1 MSEFFKWLS
10 ARMGSVKDFD
20 ENKEQLLTGIE
31 RGFLMNIMKGD
42 GPPSLSC
49 TNDADCKKYDNE
61 LMCRRIKTKD
71 SAGGLRASGSHSDE
85 DRVIYEVENAYEN
98 ECVSP
103 KGHKFVAKDIHLRA
117 AYPELFGIVAP
128 DINLRAAYP
137 DLFGIVA
144 PDINLRAADPLL
156 EYGGGRR
163 KKSYTKKKSKR
174 KVSKHKKSKNRSKQ
188 ARKTRRKKRRKTKK
202 KNTFN

>member
-1 MSEFFKWLS
+1 MSMSKFFKWMS
-10 ARMGSVKDFD
+10 GRQGPVKDFD

-31 RGFLMNIMKGD
+31 RGHLMNIMRGD

-49 TNDADCKKYDNE
+49 ANDDHCKKYDNE
-61 LMCRRIKTKD
+61 LICRRIKSKD
-71 SAGGLRASGSHSDE
+71 SPGGLRAAGSHSDE
-85 DRVIYEVENAYEN
+85 DRVIYEVENGYEN

-103 KGHKFVAKDIHLRA
+103 RGHRFVA
-117 AYPELFGIVAP
+117 
-128 DINLRAAYP
+128 
-137 DLFGIVA
+137 
-144 PDINLRAADPLL
+144 DPIYGRPANPKY

-174 KVSKHKKSKNRSKQ
+174 KVSKHKISKNRSKQ